1 FTETSRTSRV
11 YLAVGGGFELDEW
24 LGSTST
30 DFMSKLGGFHGRKLE
45 KGDEI
50 NMKGDYTERHHKLFE
65 NLEHTHQIDWGIDGY
80 GLSFNYMSD
89 VFHVIQN
96 KGTEDFN
103 INDLYLF
110 N

>member
-1 FTETSRTSRV
+1 MHYGGSFKAKTANLKVLPNKLYLMEKGDVLEFTETSRTSRV

-50 NMKGDYTERHHKLFE
+50 NMKRDYTERHHKL
-65 NLEHTHQIDWGIDGY
+65 LKI
-80 GLSFNYMSD
+80 L
-89 VFHVIQN
+89 
-96 KGTEDFN
+96 N
-103 INDLYLF
+103 IHIRLTGV
-110 N
+110 